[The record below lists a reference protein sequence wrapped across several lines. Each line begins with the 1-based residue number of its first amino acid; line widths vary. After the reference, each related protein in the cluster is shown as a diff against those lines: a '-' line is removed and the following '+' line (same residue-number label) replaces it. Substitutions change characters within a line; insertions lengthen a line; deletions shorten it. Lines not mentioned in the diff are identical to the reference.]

1 MKNSGGDI
9 LKGLTTKSPSC
20 PHEKVKAG
28 SMNADAVRSSVAKSH
43 SIGGRTA

>member
-9 LKGLTTKSPSC
+9 LKGLTSKSPYC
-20 PHEKVKAG
+20 PHEKVKAE
-28 SMNADAVRSSVAKSH
+28 SMSKDAVRSSVAKSH